1 MDKVH
6 LKKIQIRLDLRSE
19 SSSCASFRCVFASV
33 NFASSLGKGEQTDS
47 IKTFGRA
54 LAFQISLYQPLQICI
69 GSTIRIG
76 QVSWCLPYAGF
87 FMWYFTT
94 MSCWHKALQSRSGR
108 IQYKLDGVS
117 PVDNRP
123 STY

>member
-33 NFASSLGKGEQTDS
+33 NFASSLGKGEQIDS

-54 LAFQISLYQPLQICI
+54 LAFQISLYLTFIQQYVHFPK
-69 GSTIRIG
+69 
-76 QVSWCLPYAGF
+76 
-87 FMWYFTT
+87 MFT
-94 MSCWHKALQSRSGR
+94 SE
-108 IQYKLDGVS
+108 
-117 PVDNRP
+117 
-123 STY
+123 